1 MFLFLEGLVVDHLG
15 LVIRLPTRAISF
27 VIIWEVA
34 GEGWVTSFTIWAV
47 RAFWVI
53 IFWVIISLATTF
65 WLVTISLDLP
75 FLVTTS
81 SRVIAS

>member
-1 MFLFLEGLVVDHLG
+1 MFSCRRPKGLGINVPIR
-15 LVIRLPTRAISF
+15 VIQG

-34 GEGWVTSFTIWAV
+34 GVGWVTSFTIWAV

-53 IFWVIISLATTF
+53 ISWVILSLATTF
-65 WLVTISLDLP
+65 WLVRISLDLP

-81 SRVIAS
+81 